1 MEQLYYNSG
10 IIPKTSSVSD
20 RIILKYNELNYCLNG
35 LILDRITLLIA
46 PTNAGKSCFSSSLI
60 IDAISQGFNTLLFA
74 GEDGGAEARDR
85 IYRQFLGGDKSNYDY
100 IPYVVN
106 GKNTNAG
113 ENIIK
118 PEKFEEANNFFKDK
132 LFIYN
137 NNVSASKVNLI
148 ECMERAYDEQKCRF
162 FVLDNCEMFNLED
175 GYYSE
180 NQAMKEI
187 CIALRQF
194 AISKKCHILIISHI
208 KKTERNIC
216 RPEIFD
222 CKGTSSLTNIA
233 KNIISLIR
241 TDILNPNTKECKELM
256 KLVELNGY
264 NPDECSAIVE
274 ILKTKGRKNAI
285 ISLGFNSVSNSYYE
299 RKKIV
304 GNIEDGGST
313 VFLPLTEAEQQEI
326 EDIFG

>member
-1 MEQLYYNSG
+1 MPY
-10 IIPKTSSVSD
+10 
-20 RIILKYNELNYCLNG
+20 IL
-35 LILDRITLLIA
+35 
-46 PTNAGKSCFSSSLI
+46 
-60 IDAISQGFNTLLFA
+60 
-74 GEDGGAEARDR
+74 
-85 IYRQFLGGDKSNYDY
+85 
-100 IPYVVN
+100 N

-118 PEKFEEANNFFKDK
+118 PEKFEEAQSFFKDK

-137 NNVSASKVNLI
+137 NNISANKANLI
-148 ECMERAYDEQKCRF
+148 ECMERAYKENNCRF
-162 FVLDNCEMFNLED
+162 YVLDNCEMFNLDD

-180 NQAMKEI
+180 NQAMKDI

-194 AISKKCHILIISHI
+194 AISKKVHILIVSHI

-241 TDILNPNTKECKELM
+241 VDTLNPNTKEYKELM

-264 NPDECSAIVE
+264 DPNECSAIVE

-285 ISLGFNSVSNSYYE
+285 ISMGFNAISNSYYE
-299 RKKIV
+299 RKKKDQDKTETEEKPV
-304 GNIEDGGST
+304 LYTQTE
-313 VFLPLTEAEQQEI
+313 LTPI
-326 EDIFG
+326 DDDIFGELPFPV